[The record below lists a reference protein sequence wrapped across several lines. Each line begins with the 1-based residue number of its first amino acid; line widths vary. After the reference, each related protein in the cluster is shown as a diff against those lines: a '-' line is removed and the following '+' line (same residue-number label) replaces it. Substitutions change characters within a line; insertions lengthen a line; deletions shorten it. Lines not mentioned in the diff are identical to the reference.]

1 MLCIDFITYK
11 YVNKQTS
18 TVCQSAKL
26 TSTRAVL
33 IKAPGNISTTT
44 KKKQSKTLYNQIF
57 TWIDIMSLISYWFQM
72 LHMIGL
78 GREKP
83 V

>member
-33 IKAPGNISTTT
+33 IKAPGNIS
-44 KKKQSKTLYNQIF
+44 KKQKKSSQKHCT
-57 TWIDIMSLISYWFQM
+57 TRSLHELI
-72 LHMIGL
+72 LCH
-78 GREKP
+78 
-83 V
+83 

>member
-26 TSTRAVL
+26 TSTHAVL
-33 IKAPGNISTTT
+33 IKAPGNISTT
-44 KKKQSKTLYNQIF
+44 KKKAVKNIVQPDLYM
-57 TWIDIMSLISYWFQM
+57 D
-72 LHMIGL
+72 
-78 GREKP
+78 
-83 V
+83 

>member
-11 YVNKQTS
+11 YVNKQIS

-44 KKKQSKTLYNQIF
+44 KKAVKNIVQPDLYM
-57 TWIDIMSLISYWFQM
+57 D
-72 LHMIGL
+72 
-78 GREKP
+78 
-83 V
+83 